1 MVMAATAA
9 IIAVRKKNM
18 NAEANLHPKRG
29 KIEPV
34 TRRSKELRQRREM
47 KYRELNLPSLNSC
60 RSFQSASRP
69 ASASQGASL
78 DISKLCQDLNEVITS
93 LF

>member
-29 KIEPV
+29 KVEPV
-34 TRRSKELRQRREM
+34 TKRSKELRQRREL
-47 KYRELNLPSLNSC
+47 KYRELNLPSLQSC
-60 RSFQSASRP
+60 RSFQNSSRP
-69 ASASQGASL
+69 TSAGTSAAL
-78 DISKLCQDLNEVITS
+78 DVGKLCQDLNEVI
-93 LF
+93 FM